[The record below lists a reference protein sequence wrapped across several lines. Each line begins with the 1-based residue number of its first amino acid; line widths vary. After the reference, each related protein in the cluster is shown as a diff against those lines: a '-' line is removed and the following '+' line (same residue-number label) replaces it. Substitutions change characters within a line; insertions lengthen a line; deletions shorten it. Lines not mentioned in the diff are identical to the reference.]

1 MGSDRNTHKKYGVA
15 QKGKNLDLSKPLI
28 DDGGNIEKK
37 KQEAQRPS
45 KERKRDPHS

>member
-1 MGSDRNTHKKYGVA
+1 MESDRESHKRYGAA

-28 DDGGNIEKK
+28 DDGGNIEDKK
-37 KQEAQRPS
+37 KEAKRPS